1 MENDTEKK
9 QKFLRKEILNKG
21 YDADEFYSYLIE
33 NKGEEAGDVN
43 FWLKSDLEKIVKEFQ
58 MKYNPKNNND
68 NLNENKELNNNYNQY
83 PILSKRNSNLFQ
95 NSVSK
100 QNNAVPPA
108 INKEKKNNE
117 DNIDDYYKI
126 FSTNPND
133 NFINN
138 KNKVNLDDMKLNEL
152 RINYNQDTS
161 HSIKSELIGE
171 GNENFL
177 EIYCKKD
184 DNGALTNINNIKIKI
199 CFPEKKVTSGIFKK
213 TTTLTFNIY
222 TLPLK
227 FSVRREYSDFEWLR
241 KIFLKLYPGSFI
253 PPIPLKTLSENS
265 DDKKIEK
272 RMRALEK
279 FLNDVINYPLLKNS
293 NLIYDFLSIE
303 KENEFKE
310 CKIKYDNI
318 NMPNSFY
325 DMQNNL
331 GKILIEKDIM
341 KNVKYFDEIKNNIS
355 SNKELLNKLIS
366 SYKNLFKEMK
376 IVSNRMLE
384 ISDLYKNIY
393 DLSTQFNENENM
405 LKSYNLMEF
414 LMQNWGYS
422 ELQSTLNIDLEVKEY
437 FKYVNL
443 QYNAIN
449 ELFDKYESQKN
460 LYYKSKQKLLNKKE
474 ELFKKKDINKWELS
488 NQNIDL
494 NNKEEVFKFML
505 PNETKN
511 VDKNKFLLFYF
522 ATCLKNEFHILREK
536 IGIQNLEIYKQFYNK
551 NIKVIEELNNTW
563 MVFKNL

>member
-1 MENDTEKK
+1 
-9 QKFLRKEILNKG
+9 
-21 YDADEFYSYLIE
+21 
-33 NKGEEAGDVN
+33 
-43 FWLKSDLEKIVKEFQ
+43 
-58 MKYNPKNNND
+58 
-68 NLNENKELNNNYNQY
+68 
-83 PILSKRNSNLFQ
+83 
-95 NSVSK
+95 
-100 QNNAVPPA
+100 
-108 INKEKKNNE
+108 
-117 DNIDDYYKI
+117 
-126 FSTNPND
+126 
-133 NFINN
+133 
-138 KNKVNLDDMKLNEL
+138 
-152 RINYNQDTS
+152 
-161 HSIKSELIGE
+161 
-171 GNENFL
+171 
-177 EIYCKKD
+177 
-184 DNGALTNINNIKIKI
+184 
-199 CFPEKKVTSGIFKK
+199 
-213 TTTLTFNIY
+213 
-222 TLPLK
+222 
-227 FSVRREYSDFEWLR
+227 
-241 KIFLKLYPGSFI
+241 
-253 PPIPLKTLSENS
+253 
-265 DDKKIEK
+265 
-272 RMRALEK
+272 
-279 FLNDVINYPLLKNS
+279 
-293 NLIYDFLSIE
+293 
-303 KENEFKE
+303 
-310 CKIKYDNI
+310 
-318 NMPNSFY
+318 
-325 DMQNNL
+325 
-331 GKILIEKDIM
+331 
-341 KNVKYFDEIKNNIS
+341 
-355 SNKELLNKLIS
+355 
-366 SYKNLFKEMK
+366 MK